1 MPYITSILVIA
12 EIAGI
17 LSPVTYVTDDFLLD
31 SCFTFEL
38 YFTYI
43 IAGVLNKIWLNTQIF
58 LCSNIFFPTQ
68 LKDVYVLYV
77 FRDRR
82 WISYYIEM
90 SLLP

>member
-1 MPYITSILVIA
+1 MPYIISILVIA

-43 IAGVLNKIWLNTQIF
+43 IAGVLNTIWLNTQIL

-68 LKDVYVLYV
+68 LKDVYV

-82 WISYYIEM
+82 
-90 SLLP
+90 